1 MRFRLNK
8 LFGAPV
14 GTRQMEQLDRG
25 PTWLDDELQVVFLRG
40 ELTFTRT
47 NDSVLVEGT
56 IDTATQVQ
64 CVRSLETFEMP
75 LSIALEDV
83 AFTLP
88 GFRALEP
95 DRRIREDGHIDLTD
109 TIRELVIMAIPI
121 NPISP
126 RYADAVALPGVL
138 AEDDS
143 EWLTVKWAAPGSE
156 TGADADDFDDANDAG
171 DADDADESDQPE
183 QRRDDR

>member
-8 LFGAPV
+8 LLGAPV

-25 PTWLDDELQVVFLRG
+25 PTWLDDELQVAFLRG

-56 IDTATQVQ
+56 IDTATRVQ
-64 CVRSLETFEMP
+64 CVRSLETFEIP
-75 LSIALEDV
+75 LSIDLEDV

-88 GFRALEP
+88 GFSAPEP

-109 TIRELVIMAIPI
+109 TIRELVILAIPI
-121 NPISP
+121 NPINP
-126 RYADAVALPGVL
+126 KYADVEALPGVL

-143 EWLTVKWAAPGSE
+143 EWLTVKWATPGSE
-156 TGADADDFDDANDAG
+156 TGANADDT
-171 DADDADESDQPE
+171 DESDQPE